1 MTSKESRDL
10 QGLSRFL
17 FLTQRFENK
26 TILGFKNSI
35 CDDFQRIPGSTRT
48 FQIPVLNTTF

>member
-48 FQIPVLNTTF
+48 FQILAP